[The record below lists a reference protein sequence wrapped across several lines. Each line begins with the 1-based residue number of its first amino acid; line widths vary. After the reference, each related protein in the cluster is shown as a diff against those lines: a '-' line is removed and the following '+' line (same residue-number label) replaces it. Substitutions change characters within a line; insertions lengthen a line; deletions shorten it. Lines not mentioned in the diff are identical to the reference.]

1 MTKVIVKHI
10 SVFTLIYGLNDIC
23 KKHNFI
29 YDDFLEKFL
38 EILEIPETDI
48 YIPTRDPEQ
57 DYVNSVLNS
66 DQLIEVNDLS
76 ENQLV
81 LWGTINERY
90 INTMIYIML
99 IHPDDNVMISIAK
112 DIYKPRDG

>member
-23 KKHNFI
+23 KNHNFR
-29 YDDFLEKFL
+29 YDHFLEKFL

-66 DQLIEVNDLS
+66 DQLIEVNNLS
-76 ENQLV
+76 ENQFV

-90 INTMIYIML
+90 INTIIYIML
-99 IHPDDNVMISIAK
+99 VHPDDNGMISIAK

>member
-48 YIPTRDPEQ
+48 YIPRRDPEQ
-57 DYVNSVLNS
+57 EYVNSVLNS

-76 ENQLV
+76 ENQFV

-90 INTMIYIML
+90 INTIIYIML